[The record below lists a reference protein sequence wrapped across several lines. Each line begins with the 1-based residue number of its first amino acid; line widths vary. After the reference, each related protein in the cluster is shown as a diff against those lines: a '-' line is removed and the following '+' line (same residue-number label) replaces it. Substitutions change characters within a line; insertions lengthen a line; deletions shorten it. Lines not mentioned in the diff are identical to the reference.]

1 MGLKIPDMKDKHLL
15 QKCMAERGQHYF
27 HVWHKEDAKSR
38 KIWQILKGCK
48 SPQWE
53 ETEEVGWSSG
63 RDQGP
68 GPGCVKLAE
77 HSGGGAPWRW
87 GTVEA
92 GRGFS
97 FSKFTQRPLSLRVS
111 NDNGTFIL

>member
-1 MGLKIPDMKDKHLL
+1 M
-15 QKCMAERGQHYF
+15 
-27 HVWHKEDAKSR
+27 
-38 KIWQILKGCK
+38 
-48 SPQWE
+48 
-53 ETEEVGWSSG
+53 EVGHRGGGAPWRRG
-63 RDQGP
+63 T
-68 GPGCVKLAE
+68 VEAE
-77 HSGGGAPWRW
+77 HRGGGAPWRW